1 MARNKKGVANNIP
14 DAQTMASAFLV
25 NLPSCLESSEP
36 ATVPDIPATTVIPP
50 KRRLALGGR
59 ERERER
65 KRGGGRGVVG
75 KERERVTVCV
85 YQLAAYCNTSALN

>member
-1 MARNKKGVANNIP
+1 MARNKKGVANSIP

-36 ATVPDIPATTVIPP
+36 ATVPEIPATTVIPP
-50 KRRLALGGR
+50 KRRLALWREGGR

-65 KRGGGRGVVG
+65 
-75 KERERVTVCV
+75 ERECTCV
-85 YQLAAYCNTSALN
+85 YERCVFVWE